1 MSSEEDN
8 IRRPRRG
15 IDASHFHNRLASED
29 SDASDASDASHRNAK
44 SPADSDMG
52 QINGDDDADLFGS
65 GSERESE
72 R

>member
-15 IDASHFHNRLASED
+15 IDASHVHNQLASED
-29 SDASDASDASHRNAK
+29 SDASDASHRNAK
-44 SPADSDMG
+44 SLADSDMG